1 VDAPVA
7 RIAFGEAVKVAVEV
21 TLNGLSTDD
30 VAVDLML
37 RQTHEVNQPWQQH
50 NLVPSAV
57 SDGTARYELE
67 LSPDICGKLDY
78 RIRAYPHHP
87 RLTHRFEV
95 GLMRW
100 L

>member
-1 VDAPVA
+1 
-7 RIAFGEAVKVAVEV
+7 
-21 TLNGLSTDD
+21 
-30 VAVDLML
+30 L
-37 RQTHEVNQPWQQH
+37 RHSLGRCQSAIERATAAHSA
-50 NLVPSAV
+50 SAV
-57 SDGTARYELE
+57 TDGTARYEIE